1 MLSAETP
8 STRYDFTYYENGL
21 RKTKQCVQG
30 YQSYEYIYDGTT
42 LVTENFIGLYTLVY
56 IYDVNGAPIGFKYR
70 ANNYATDTWDVF
82 WYEKNLLGDIVAVYS
97 ATGTKLVSYDYDA
110 WGNFTTTYHNGGA
123 STGAMY
129 NKFTYRGYYYD
140 SDLGMYYLQSRYY
153 DPVICRFINADIPDV
168 ITATPTALTDK
179 NLYAYCDNN
188 PVMRTDE
195 SGEFWNYV
203 IGTVV
208 GGIIGGY
215 LGYLTAKET
224 GSDITSAIITGAI
237 LGATSGAIVSS
248 GNAKMISGGISGV
261 LSKTTTDV
269 ISASYGSAIGTWED
283 YATAF
288 IFGSISSIVDNG
300 TKTVLDV
307 AVRPAFNQIVKMH
320 TRGKEFD
327 EQKYAYDVVTRG
339 LTSGGTRSVLQATF
353 GGQVIKVDL
362 GKCFFRA
369 TLRKV
374 YSYFNGG

>member
-153 DPVICRFINADIPDV
+153 DPMIGRFINADIPDV

-188 PVMRTDE
+188 PVMRSDE
-195 SGEFWNYV
+195 DGEFWH
-203 IGTVV
+203 IIAGAVV
-208 GGIIGGY
+208 GGVVSGIINTLEQLSENGEVNLQKVLVSTAAGALSGALATVGAAPVVGALIQFTGNAIISAGENILTQGIDNGGLKNLDVSQVISDALIGGFTNMGNGLSKGVSKHLMTQGKQATKQIAKKGLRKAAKY
-215 LGYLTAKET
+215 YFSQTATMFYKPLIKDAF
-224 GSDITSAIITGAI
+224 SDIMKTSIEKHK
-237 LGATSGAIVSS
+237 S
-248 GNAKMISGGISGV
+248 AKYSF
-261 LSKTTTDV
+261 
-269 ISASYGSAIGTWED
+269 
-283 YATAF
+283 F
-288 IFGSISSIVDNG
+288 I
-300 TKTVLDV
+300 
-307 AVRPAFNQIVKMH
+307 R
-320 TRGKEFD
+320 
-327 EQKYAYDVVTRG
+327 
-339 LTSGGTRSVLQATF
+339 
-353 GGQVIKVDL
+353 
-362 GKCFFRA
+362 
-369 TLRKV
+369 
-374 YSYFNGG
+374 